1 MPNTIPKSRKRSRI
15 AVAVLALLLVVF
27 VGGWYERNRSA
38 IETTLEWAR
47 LAPLPVSMAK
57 VHVEVTG
64 SMFTREFRLTFRA
77 QPDVVDE
84 WLKSSDG
91 ILDAEMSKHANML
104 IKYAIHPGGGA
115 QFAQVIVYPKI
126 GQVEIRAYWS

>member
-1 MPNTIPKSRKRSRI
+1 MQISATPFIRFI
-15 AVAVLALLLVVF
+15 AFQLTCLWLAGCVV
-27 VGGWYERNRSA
+27 
-38 IETTLEWAR
+38 
-47 LAPLPVSMAK
+47 APLPVSMVK

-115 QFAQVIVYPKI
+115 QFAQVLVYPKI
-126 GQVEIRAYWS
+126 GQVEIRVYWS

>member
-1 MPNTIPKSRKRSRI
+1 MPNRILKSRVRSRT
-15 AVAVLALLLVVF
+15 AVVVSAVLLIVF

-47 LAPLPVSMAK
+47 LAPLPVSMVK
-57 VHVEVTG
+57 VHVDVTG
-64 SMFTREFRLTFRA
+64 SMGTREFRLTFRA
-77 QPDVVDE
+77 QPDIVAE

-91 ILDAEMSKHANML
+91 ILDAEVSKHANML
-104 IKYAIHPGGGA
+104 TKYAIQPGGGA